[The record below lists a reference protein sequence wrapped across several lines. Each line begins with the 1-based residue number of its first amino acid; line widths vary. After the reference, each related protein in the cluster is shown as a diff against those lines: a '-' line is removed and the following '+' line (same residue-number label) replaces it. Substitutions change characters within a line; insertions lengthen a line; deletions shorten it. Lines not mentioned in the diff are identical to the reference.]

1 MTVPLG
7 YFVFKFPNNI
17 YGNIKRNMK
26 GDIKLMDFDMVIY
39 RLLEFGIPIFC
50 IFTIVKFIRDG
61 KNAKIEGRRRKVR
74 YIVLFILG
82 LIVLLLYLAMATFLI
97 LITIDIRMNGM

>member
-1 MTVPLG
+1 
-7 YFVFKFPNNI
+7 
-17 YGNIKRNMK
+17 MK

-61 KNAKIEGRRRKVR
+61 KMQK
-74 YIVLFILG
+74 
-82 LIVLLLYLAMATFLI
+82 
-97 LITIDIRMNGM
+97 

>member
-1 MTVPLG
+1 
-7 YFVFKFPNNI
+7 
-17 YGNIKRNMK
+17 
-26 GDIKLMDFDMVIY
+26 MDFDMVIY